1 MNSQHPESAVAT
13 SPAAGVD
20 IFADIDFNR
29 MFSIGEILNDVGK
42 EAENWSMNHAG
53 LLIKIGLAAPA
64 ALTILSILST
74 GVAEAGSG
82 AQTGNHFNFPV
93 ELGDGALAGFMERSI
108 NDPVDMTGGMAAIG
122 GVIGTLRLLPQLP
135 GAWGQ
140 LTRAPEGQPAN
151 YTAALTRLGGLFYS
165 NTLQEGLQWARL
177 PLLVSAT
184 YWFNEL
190 SMFTPPEQAQMFKA
204 AALVMAGVTFVSAL
218 EAIDPFH

>member
-1 MNSQHPESAVAT
+1 MSPTPETAVALL
-13 SPAAGVD
+13 PASGVD

-29 MFSIGEILNDVGK
+29 MFSAGEILGDVGK
-42 EAENWSMNHAG
+42 EVENWSMNHTG

-64 ALTILSILST
+64 AFTLLSMLST
-74 GVAEAGSG
+74 GVVEAGVGTQSE
-82 AQTGNHFNFPV
+82 TSFHFPV
-93 ELGDGALAGFMERSI
+93 ELGDGALAGFMEKCI

-140 LTRAPEGQPAN
+140 LTRTPEGQAAN

-177 PLLVSAT
+177 PLFVSAT

-190 SMFTPPEQAQMFKA
+190 SMFAPAEVAPMFKA
-204 AALVMAGVTFVSAL
+204 TALVMAGVTFVSAL
-218 EAIDPFH
+218 EALDPFH

>member
-1 MNSQHPESAVAT
+1 MNQHPESAAIAL
-13 SPAAGVD
+13 PAAGVD
-20 IFADIDFNR
+20 IFAGVDFNR
-29 MFSIGEILNDVGK
+29 MFSAGEILNDVGK

-64 ALTILSILST
+64 AFSLLSMLST
-74 GVAEAGSG
+74 GVAEARVGT
-82 AQTGNHFNFPV
+82 QPDTPFHFPV
-93 ELGDGALAGFMERSI
+93 ELGDGALANFMENCI

-122 GVIGTLRLLPQLP
+122 GVIGTLRLIPQLP

-190 SMFTPPEQAQMFKA
+190 SMFAPPE
-204 AALVMAGVTFVSAL
+204 
-218 EAIDPFH
+218 EA